1 MEKEL
6 FIALCDL
13 LKSKVPELQWVDAD
27 QGQLNVS
34 ERPPVAFP
42 CCLVEMSYPQ
52 CVNHTAGAQRIQVR
66 FQLRV
71 AFNVCAP
78 TNASA
83 PIEVREKALAQ
94 YDTLQRIHKALQ
106 WWNYGRRINPTTR
119 VSVAPESRSDG
130 LKVYRAIYESAF
142 MD

>member
-6 FIALCDL
+6 FIALCEL
-13 LKSKVPELQWVDAD
+13 LKSKVPELKWVDAD

-52 CVNHTAGAQRIQVR
+52 CVNHAAGMQRVQVR

-94 YDTLQRIHKALQ
+94 YDTLPRIHKALQ
-106 WWNYGRRINPTTR
+106 WWNYGRRMNPTTR
-119 VSVAPESRSDG
+119 GSGAQESRSDG

>member
-13 LKSKVPELQWVDAD
+13 LKSKVPELQWVDTD

-52 CVNHTAGAQRIQVR
+52 CANLTGGTQRIQVR

-71 AFNVCAP
+71 AFNVC
-78 TNASA
+78 
-83 PIEVREKALAQ
+83 
-94 YDTLQRIHKALQ
+94 TLQRIHKTLQ
-106 WWNYGRRINPTTR
+106 GWNYGRRINPMTR
-119 VSVAPESRSDG
+119 VSVTPESRSNG

>member
-52 CVNHTAGAQRIQVR
+52 CENHTAGTQRVRVR

-71 AFNVCAP
+71 AFNVSAP

-106 WWNYGRRINPTTR
+106 WWSYDRKINPTMR

-130 LKVYRAIYESAF
+130 LKVYKAIYESAF

>member
-27 QGQLNVS
+27 LGQLNTS

-52 CVNHTAGAQRIQVR
+52 CVNHTVWVQRNKVR

-71 AFNVCAP
+71 AFNVSAP
-78 TNASA
+78 TNASV

-94 YDTLQRIHKALQ
+94 YDTLKRIHKVLQ
-106 WWNYGRRINPTTR
+106 GWSCNRSINPTAR
-119 VSVAPESRSDG
+119 ASVTPESRSDG
-130 LKVYRAIYESAF
+130 LKVYRVIYESSF

>member
-13 LKSKVPELQWVDAD
+13 LKNRVPELQWVDSD

-52 CVNHTAGAQRIQVR
+52 CTSLQGGAQRIHVR

-71 AFNVCAP
+71 AFNDWGP
-78 TNASA
+78 TNASV
-83 PIEVREKALAQ
+83 PQEIREKALRQ
-94 YDTLQRIHKALQ
+94 YDTLQTIHKAVQ
-106 WWNYGRRINPTTR
+106 WWNFGRKINPTSR
-119 VSVAPESRSDG
+119 VSVSPESRSDG
-130 LKVYRAIYESAF
+130 LKVFRMIYESEF
-142 MD
+142 ID

>member
-6 FIALCDL
+6 FIALCDQ
-13 LKSKVPELQWVDAD
+13 LKSKIPELQWVDAD
-27 QGQLNVS
+27 QGQLNIS

-52 CVNHTAGAQRIQVR
+52 CANLTGGTQRIQVR

-78 TNASA
+78 TNASV

-94 YDTLQRIHKALQ
+94 YDTLQRIHKTLQ
-106 WWNYGRRINPTTR
+106 GWNYGRRINPMTR
-119 VSVAPESRSDG
+119 VSVTPESRSDG

>member
-6 FIALCDL
+6 FIALCDQ
-13 LKSKVPELQWVDAD
+13 LKSKVPELKWVDAD
-27 QGQLNVS
+27 QGQLNTS

-52 CVNHTAGAQRIQVR
+52 CVNHTIWAQRNKVR

-83 PIEVREKALAQ
+83 PIEVREKTLAQ
-94 YDTLQRIHKALQ
+94 YDTLKRIHKNLQ
-106 WWNYGRRINPTTR
+106 GWSCNNSINPLAR
-119 VSVAPESRSDG
+119 ASVTPESRSDG
-130 LKVYRAIYESAF
+130 LKVYRMIYESAF

>member
-6 FIALCDL
+6 LIALCDQ
-13 LKSKVPELQWVDAD
+13 LKNNVPDLQWVDVD

-52 CVNHTAGAQRIQVR
+52 CVNYTAGAQRVQVR

-71 AFNVCAP
+71 AFNALGA
-78 TNASA
+78 TNAAA
-83 PIEVREKALAQ
+83 PREVREKALEQ
-94 YDTLQRIHKALQ
+94 YDTLQQIHKALQ
-106 WWNYGRRINPTTR
+106 WWNYGRKINPTTR

-130 LKVYRAIYESAF
+130 LKVYKAIYESAF
-142 MD
+142 VD